1 MMQTTITCPSGQTI
15 RVEVAC
21 TAAER
26 RRGLSGRYGLLPGTG
41 MLLAFHKPGIY
52 GITMQAVAFPLD
64 IIWIAGNHAVV
75 DLGINAPA
83 GSFGYRPSRAASYVL
98 ETPAGDIYRLGLKL
112 GDVLRF

>member
-1 MMQTTITCPSGQTI
+1 
-15 RVEVAC
+15 
-21 TAAER
+21 
-26 RRGLSGRYGLLPGTG
+26 
-41 MLLAFHKPGIY
+41 MLLAFETPGIY

-75 DLGINAPA
+75 VLCGWLSASGHGLKLELGINAPA